1 MKDPTK
7 RFSDRVHDYIRYRPA
22 YPPALIESL
31 IEICGL
37 DGNSVVADIGA
48 GTGILTRPLL
58 EKDLRV
64 IAVEPNEP
72 MRRAAENSLSANALF
87 TSVDG
92 TAEDSGLADDS
103 VDLIVAAQ
111 AFHWFEPDVAR
122 REFARLLKS
131 GGSVAL
137 IWNQRKLEQPFQRD
151 YDALLSALAPEYD
164 VVNHMNV
171 SDDTIAAFFSP
182 QKFQSFSFENR
193 QVLDRMSFLGRMK
206 SASYLPPIGT
216 DGYAKL
222 LESADRLFTNYEEN
236 GEVSFEYDTWLYI
249 GRL

>member
-7 RFSDRVHDYIRYRPA
+7 RFSDRVDDYIRYRPE
-22 YPPALIESL
+22 YPPSL
-31 IEICGL
+31 IDSLIKICGL
-37 DGNSVVADIGA
+37 DGDSVVADIGA

-72 MRRAAENSLSANALF
+72 MRRAVEKLLSGNTLF

-92 TAEDSGLADDS
+92 TAEDTGLTDGS

-111 AFHWFEPDVAR
+111 AFHWFDAHAAR
-122 REFARLLKS
+122 REFTRILRI

-182 QKFQSFSFENR
+182 QKYKSFSFENR
-193 QVLDRMSFLGRMK
+193 QVLDRTSFLGRMK

-222 LESADRLFTNYEEN
+222 MESADRLFTNYEEN